1 MVAHITETTSQVDV
15 PSAAGIDGE
24 SATGT
29 ASHEAKAVASG
40 VTIAHAPSAKP
51 VRAASAPMLPV
62 PARDQMDVAQPLAST
77 MPIPKATPPTSAAAG
92 AVIGNGIA
100 IKPKAPIALTTT
112 S

>member
-1 MVAHITETTSQVDV
+1 MVAHITATTSQVDV

-40 VTIAHAPSAKP
+40 VTIAQAPSAKP
-51 VRAASAPMLPV
+51 ARAASAPMLPV
-62 PARDQMDVAQPLAST
+62 PARDQMDVAQPLART

-100 IKPKAPIALTTT
+100 IKPRAPIALTTT